1 MDKPTIMVV
10 DDDADVREAVANLLE
25 RNGYVVL
32 PASNG
37 QEALDELHGRAERPS
52 LILLDLMMP
61 VMDGRAFYE
70 EQQADP
76 ELRDIPVVAFTSFPG
91 ALEGMNGIQS
101 LERLDKPMEAEQLL
115 DSVHR
120 WSEPS
125 NSNSKPN

>member
-25 RNGYVVL
+25 RNGYVVI
-32 PASNG
+32 PACNG
-37 QEALDELHGRAERPS
+37 QEALDELHQRDQHPA
-52 LILLDLMMP
+52 LILLDIMMP
-61 VMDGRAFYE
+61 VMDGHAFYE

-91 ALEGMNGIQS
+91 ALDGMNDIKS
-101 LERLDKPMEAEQLL
+101 LARLQKPMQAEQLL

-120 WSEPS
+120 FSEPS
-125 NSNSKPN
+125 KPN